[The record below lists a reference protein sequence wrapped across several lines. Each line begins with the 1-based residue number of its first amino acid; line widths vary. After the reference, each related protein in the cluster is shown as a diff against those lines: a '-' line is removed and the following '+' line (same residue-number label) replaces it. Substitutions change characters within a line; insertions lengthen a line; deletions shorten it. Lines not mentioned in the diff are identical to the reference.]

1 MLDKLYTYRFELFL
15 STQLSILFMSLFI
28 PVAWFEGWVLP
39 LLLLINIISG
49 VILVY
54 KNKIV
59 FRVLMT
65 LLILSTSLVLLEII
79 SPSIN
84 TNLKYI
90 KLIAYFAFYAIVTIE
105 IINQIWKT
113 KVVSKNVILGLMAG
127 YISLGLLAF
136 FLCLSIEVMHPN
148 SFSGL
153 VYDISAN
160 ADLLDQLM
168 YFSYITLMSIGYGD
182 ILPITA
188 TAQKATVFIGL
199 IGQFYLVVLT
209 AIVVGKYIN
218 QDTSS

>member
-54 KNKIV
+54 KNKNV

-188 TAQKATVFIGL
+188 TAQKATIFIGL

>member
-1 MLDKLYTYRFELFL
+1 
-15 STQLSILFMSLFI
+15 MSLFI

>member
-1 MLDKLYTYRFELFL
+1 
-15 STQLSILFMSLFI
+15 
-28 PVAWFEGWVLP
+28 
-39 LLLLINIISG
+39 
-49 VILVY
+49 
-54 KNKIV
+54 
-59 FRVLMT
+59 
-65 LLILSTSLVLLEII
+65 
-79 SPSIN
+79 
-84 TNLKYI
+84 
-90 KLIAYFAFYAIVTIE
+90 
-105 IINQIWKT
+105 
-113 KVVSKNVILGLMAG
+113 MAG

>member
-1 MLDKLYTYRFELFL
+1 
-15 STQLSILFMSLFI
+15 MSLFI

-54 KNKIV
+54 KNKNV